1 MMKLLKIT
9 IPEPAYKYKNGS
21 KVFALYFGFGNEEL
35 LRRDYA
41 ATLKQRIAKIIA
53 DSFVTEQAV
62 FLPYHD
68 LYCVIFRSN
77 IDKRQLFR
85 LCETLLGEA
94 DTYTEG
100 KLKIFYHF
108 TKCVI
113 VEEGKAPGP
122 FHFAFTGEE
131 LCDAYASLPNT
142 FLEHKERRNM
152 HYLADLSD
160 VKWH

>member
-9 IPEPAYKYKNGS
+9 IPEPVYKYKNGS

-85 LCETLLGEA
+85 LCETLLGEV

-113 VEEGKAPGP
+113 VEEGKGRVRFILPLP
-122 FHFAFTGEE
+122 VKSYVMRMLRCPILFWNTKKEE
-131 LCDAYASLPNT
+131 ICT
-142 FLEHKERRNM
+142 I
-152 HYLADLSD
+152 
-160 VKWH
+160 WQI